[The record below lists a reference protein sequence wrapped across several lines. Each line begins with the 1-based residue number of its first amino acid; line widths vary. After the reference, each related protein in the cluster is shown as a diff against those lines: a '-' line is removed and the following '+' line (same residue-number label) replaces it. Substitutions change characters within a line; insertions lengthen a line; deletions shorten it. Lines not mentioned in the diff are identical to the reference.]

1 MGRGIAHAMAHG
13 GHEVRLLDAKP
24 RPADDFRRFHDETLA
39 EVEGSL
45 GMVAGLGGF
54 DPALVG
60 PILSRVS
67 VLPLDDAARAFA
79 GAELI
84 FEGVP
89 ETRDAKAAAF
99 RLADDHAE
107 ADAILASTTS
117 TILATELAGMTARPE
132 RTLNAH
138 WLNPAFLV
146 PLVEVSPS
154 DRTDPAVTERLE
166 AILDAL
172 GKVPVRCKASP
183 GYIVPRIQALAMN
196 EAARLVEEGV
206 ASAEDVDRAVKYGF
220 GLRFGVLGLLE
231 FIDWGGGDILYHA
244 SRYMQEAT
252 GEARFAA
259 PAIVDAKMAR
269 GEVGLRSGRG
279 FFDWSDRDVGAYRRD
294 RLSAFLA
301 AVKSAG
307 LWNEP
312 VGGAGQSGAP
322 LQKQQDAQQ
331 ELSPCTSPAS

>member
-1 MGRGIAHAMAHG
+1 MRRPVVCIGAGRMGRGIAHSMAHG

-24 RPADDFRRFHDETLA
+24 RAPEAFRRLRGETLA
-39 EVEGSL
+39 EIEGTL
-45 GMVAGLGGF
+45 GMVAALGGF
-54 DPALVG
+54 DPGLVR

-67 VLPLDDAARAFA
+67 VLPLDDAAAAFA

-84 FEGVP
+84 LEAVP
-89 ETRDAKAAAF
+89 EIREAKADAF
-99 RLADDHAE
+99 HLADNHGAD
-107 ADAILASTTS
+107 DAILASTTS
-117 TILATELAGMTARPE
+117 TILSTDLAALTARPE

-154 DRTDPAVTERLE
+154 DRTDPTVTARLE
-166 AILDAL
+166 AILGAL

-231 FIDWGGGDILYHA
+231 FIDWGGGDILHHA

-252 GEARFAA
+252 GEARFAT

-269 GEVGLRSGRG
+269 GEIGLRTGQG
-279 FFDWSDRDVGAYRRD
+279 FFDWSGQDVPAYRME
-294 RLSAFLA
+294 RLGAFLA

-307 LWNEP
+307 LWNGP
-312 VGGAGQSGAP
+312 VGGV
-322 LQKQQDAQQ
+322 D
-331 ELSPCTSPAS
+331 